1 MNVLR
6 ILLTNDDG
14 VRSPGLAA
22 LVAQLAPSHEV
33 TVVAPDREQSGVGH
47 GITVHDPLRV
57 YRVDVG
63 ESCEAFAVSGTPA
76 DCVKIAFDALLDC
89 PPDLVISGVNN
100 GVNLGTDV
108 LYSGTVAAAVEGCL
122 YGAQA
127 MAVSLDGRDAEG
139 FAYAAR
145 LAEALA
151 LRLAEEGLPPETLLN
166 VNVPKGAPSAVKGV
180 RLTRL
185 GRRRYRNVFDRR
197 SDPRGR
203 EYYWLAGDPV
213 DLEVND
219 ASTDAAALHAG
230 YVSITPIRV
239 DMTHFESLE
248 RLRRWELEGLL

>member
-1 MNVLR
+1 VR

-22 LVAQLAPSHEV
+22 LVAQLAASHEV

-47 GITVHDPLRV
+47 GITVRDPLRV
-57 YRVDVG
+57 HRVDLG
-63 ESCEAFAVSGTPA
+63 GGCDAFAVSGTPA

-89 PPDLVISGVNN
+89 PPDLVISGVND

-108 LYSGTVAAAVEGCL
+108 LYSGTVAAAIEGCL

-127 MAVSLDGRDAEG
+127 IAVSLDGRHAEG

-145 LAEALA
+145 IAEALA
-151 LRLAEEGLPPETLLN
+151 LRLAENGLPPETLLN
-166 VNVPKGAPSAVKGV
+166 VNVPKGAPGAVKGV

-203 EYYWLAGDPV
+203 EYYWLAGEPV
-213 DLEVND
+213 DLEIGDVT
-219 ASTDAAALHAG
+219 TDAAALQGG

-239 DMTHFESLE
+239 DMTYLE
-248 RLRRWELEGLL
+248 GLDQLKRWELDSLI

>member
-1 MNVLR
+1 MR

-14 VRSPGLAA
+14 VRSPGLSA
-22 LVAQLAPSHEV
+22 LVAQLASSHEV
-33 TVVAPDREQSGVGH
+33 TVIAPDRERSGVGH
-47 GITVHDPLRV
+47 GITVRDPLRV
-57 YRVDVG
+57 YRVDLPG
-63 ESCEAFAVSGTPA
+63 ECEAFAVSGTPA
-76 DCVKIAFDALLDC
+76 DCVKIAFDALLDA
-89 PPDLVISGVNN
+89 PPDVVISGVND

-108 LYSGTVAAAVEGCL
+108 LYSGTVAAAIEGRL

-127 MAVSLDGRDAEG
+127 LAVSLDGRDAQG

-151 LRLAEEGLPPETLLN
+151 LRLVEEGLPPETLLN
-166 VNVPKGAPSAVKGV
+166 VNVPKGAPAGVKGV

-203 EYYWLAGDPV
+203 EYYWLAGDPE
-213 DLEVND
+213 DLEMDDATTD
-219 ASTDAAALHAG
+219 ASALCSG

-239 DMTHFESLE
+239 DMTHYESIE
-248 RLRRWELEGLL
+248 RLRRWERGDLV